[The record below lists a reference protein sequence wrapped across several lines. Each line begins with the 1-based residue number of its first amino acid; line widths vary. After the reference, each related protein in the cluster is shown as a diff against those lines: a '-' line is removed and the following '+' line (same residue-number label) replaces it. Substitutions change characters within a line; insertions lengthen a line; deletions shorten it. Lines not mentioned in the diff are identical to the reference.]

1 MRKLLLS
8 ILFVAVALPM
18 FGQQAT
24 INTPITRSS
33 EAKIVIVDFSVKRDC
48 ACAYVVL
55 EYQDSGNA
63 TTHQQTVNVPDPA
76 IPALTLQG
84 LVGAMLTTRATETGA
99 NTRKMSFR
107 VLGYLSDNGALSGV
121 TLVP

>member
-1 MRKLLLS
+1 MRNLLLS
-8 ILFVAVALPM
+8 ILFVALALPI

-24 INTPITRSS
+24 LNTPAARSS
-33 EAKIVIVDFSVKRDC
+33 ETKIVIVDFGVKRDC

-55 EYQDSGNA
+55 EYQDAGSSA
-63 TTHQQTVNVPDPA
+63 THQQTVNIPDPN

-84 LVGAMLTTRATETGA
+84 LVGAMLTTRATETGV